1 MLADPARPGP
11 AIVLGGLAARTRR
24 LALARAAYSLPAFV
38 QADGLGGK
46 LLELLPAAESVR
58 PEAVRAGTPVDH
70 PDVAGPVRR
79 ALSRLAPALLG
90 LDFDQP
96 APKPLEGSGLPP
108 ARAIELR
115 RIADLLGAPAFVVAP
130 DAEGMRRTPSPQ
142 GERRR
147 LRLIPS
153 QPAGLLISPAA
164 VLLGPLAWSFVAGR
178 AIEALRSGL
187 VTAGL
192 TGVDGLARL
201 LEGARAALGGASS
214 DEPRARAVADWLA
227 RPEAA
232 VTLGLPEA
240 RAELLAEVE
249 AGLTALPDWQ
259 TFRRGTRHT
268 CNRIGLLVSGS
279 PVDALLV
286 VSEGELFGD
295 DDEPP
300 TAAVRGE
307 FLRGE
312 TAHELITFMFSPA
325 YEAAAAPQ

>member
-1 MLADPARPGP
+1 
-11 AIVLGGLAARTRR
+11 V
-24 LALARAAYSLPAFV
+24 AF
-38 QADGLGGK
+38 
-46 LLELLPAAESVR
+46 
-58 PEAVRAGTPVDH
+58 
-70 PDVAGPVRR
+70 
-79 ALSRLAPALLG
+79 
-90 LDFDQP
+90 
-96 APKPLEGSGLPP
+96 
-108 ARAIELR
+108 
-115 RIADLLGAPAFVVAP
+115 RIAGVEVWRA
-130 DAEGMRRTPSPQ
+130 
-142 GERRR
+142 ERRR

-201 LEGARAALGGASS
+201 LEGARAALGGPASE
-214 DEPRARAVADWLA
+214 EPRARAVAEWLA
-227 RPEAA
+227 RPDAA
-232 VTLGLPEA
+232 VTLGSPEA

-249 AGLTALPDWQ
+249 AALLALPDWQ

-312 TAHELITFMFSPA
+312 SARELITFMFSPA
-325 YEAAAAPQ
+325 YETAAAPP